1 MICDHYVVN
10 NRKCEFVY
18 FVKTPVK
25 CFAITKRYLLRNIFL
40 KYPEI
45 AREIKNSS
53 LKRYNDEVRNPISF

>member
-1 MICDHYVVN
+1 VVN

-18 FVKTPVK
+18 FVKAQVK

-45 AREIKNSS
+45 GKEIKISS
-53 LKRYNDEVRNPISF
+53 QKRYNKEIKNPISF